1 MTLVESLQQLAD
13 AMDSAI
19 ATLDA
24 DRSQLA
30 VAIGR
35 IDTADSI
42 AALMHSI
49 DMARA
54 REHLTGALTQ
64 LENARAQAR
73 LELFRTLQAEGCSI
87 GEIARMWG
95 ISRQLASRI
104 VRTATA

>member
-1 MTLVESLQQLAD
+1 MKLVESLQQLAD

-19 ATLDA
+19 ATLDV
-24 DRSQLA
+24 DRTQLA
-30 VAIGR
+30 GAIQR
-35 IDTADSI
+35 IDTAESI
-42 AALMHSI
+42 AALLHSV
-49 DMARA
+49 DMAHT
-54 REHLTGALTQ
+54 REHLTAALTQ